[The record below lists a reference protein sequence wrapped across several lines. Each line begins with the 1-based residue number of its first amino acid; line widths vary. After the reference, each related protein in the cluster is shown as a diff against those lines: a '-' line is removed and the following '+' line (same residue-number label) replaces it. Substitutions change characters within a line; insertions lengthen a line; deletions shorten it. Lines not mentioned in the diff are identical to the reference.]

1 MRGSHGL
8 SAQRARRTKSGGPK
22 GLQLEFG
29 AQRAPRLLVVHI
41 SWHCILVKLHFC
53 ILGETVFL
61 SVPGGEDEEGLG
73 GDQHP
78 AGGHCP
84 QPQEETPGRE
94 LCCSYFLFDLYQNV
108 PNIILLD
115 INFPKRGW
123 FYLKENVFQ
132 DAILEMSEQIDQ
144 LGKLKAR

>member
-1 MRGSHGL
+1 MSSVDGTAIL
-8 SAQRARRTKSGGPK
+8 SET
-22 GLQLEFG
+22 LF
-29 AQRAPRLLVVHI
+29 
-41 SWHCILVKLHFC
+41 LVKLHFC

-115 INFPKRGW
+115 INFP
-123 FYLKENVFQ
+123 
-132 DAILEMSEQIDQ
+132 
-144 LGKLKAR
+144 LGSVDGST

>member
-94 LCCSYFLFDLYQNV
+94 LCCSYFLFDMYQNV

-115 INFPKRGW
+115 INFP
-123 FYLKENVFQ
+123 
-132 DAILEMSEQIDQ
+132 
-144 LGKLKAR
+144 LGSVDGSTWKKMCFRTLSLRCPNKLTNWES